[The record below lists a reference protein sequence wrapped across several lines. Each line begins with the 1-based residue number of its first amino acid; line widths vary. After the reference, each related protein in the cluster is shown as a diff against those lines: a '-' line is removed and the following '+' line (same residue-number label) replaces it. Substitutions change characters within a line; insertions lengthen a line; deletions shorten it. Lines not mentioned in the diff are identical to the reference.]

1 LPTGIEKRA
10 GSMTPGT
17 GGMRMNKLAAIVTVA
32 VALATPVAAGAFADM
47 FTRPGEMT
55 IHEIKNYSGERYVVR
70 KADIEINLRWDT
82 GSVSIH
88 PGDVWELCAK
98 PLFKECVT
106 ATESIKDAVAIGI
119 VGQIR
124 SARLKKK

>member
-1 LPTGIEKRA
+1 MP
-10 GSMTPGT
+10 PGDS
-17 GGMRMNKLAAIVTVA
+17 GDEMNKLAAIVIVA
-32 VALATPVAAGAFADM
+32 VALAGPAAAGALADIY
-47 FTRPGEMT
+47 TRPGEMAL
-55 IHEIKNYSGERYVVR
+55 HELKNFSGESFAVR
-70 KADIEINLRWDT
+70 KADTDINLRWDT

-106 ATESIKDAVAIGI
+106 VSESVKDAAAIGI
-119 VGQIR
+119 VGQVR

>member
-1 LPTGIEKRA
+1 
-10 GSMTPGT
+10 
-17 GGMRMNKLAAIVTVA
+17 MNKLAAIVTVA
-32 VALATPVAAGAFADM
+32 VALATPAAAFADM

-55 IHEIKNYSGERYVVR
+55 IHENKNFSGESYAVR
-70 KADIEINLRWDT
+70 KADTEINVRWDS
-82 GSVSIH
+82 GSVTIH

-98 PLFKECVT
+98 PLFKDCVT
-106 ATESIKDAVAIGI
+106 VSESVKDAAAIGI

>member
-1 LPTGIEKRA
+1 
-10 GSMTPGT
+10 MN
-17 GGMRMNKLAAIVTVA
+17 MNKLAAIAAAA
-32 VALATPVAAGAFADM
+32 VLAAPVAAGAYADI

-55 IHEIKNYSGERYVVR
+55 IHELKNFSGESYSVR
-70 KADIEINLRWDT
+70 KADTDINVRWDS
-82 GSVSIH
+82 GSVSTH

-106 ATESIKDAVAIGI
+106 VSESVKDAAAIGI